1 MFGKIKKLLT
11 HSVVYGLGNSA
22 NRVVGFFLLPVYSRY
37 LSPEDYGVL
46 ALVGMFGEIL
56 FILTG
61 LGQSSAIFRTYF
73 QHDDPQARET
83 VITTSLWIILTLS
96 FPIGLVAIA
105 CAQPLSQLI
114 TGSPEYAFWVRLSAG
129 AVMFRTLER
138 MPLAVLRAREESRRY
153 ASSSFIKTAIGLVL
167 AIVFVVGLQFGGR
180 GVLLSQLIV
189 ETAMCAYLLPLAL
202 KGLAVRYS
210 SADARHM
217 LGYGL
222 YLIPTALGSF
232 VLQLSDRYFLKYYS
246 TLSVVGIYALGNRL
260 GEMLSFPMHAFELAW
275 PQFLFGNQKNPDAPA
290 LYARVFTYL
299 LTVLGF
305 LWLTISLLAQ
315 EIVTVMVHPAFYEA
329 YRVVPWIAGAFLAQ
343 SLNYAGNV
351 GINLQRKVKY
361 RPLILAMTAALNLTL
376 NFLLIPAYG
385 MIGAAIATFAS
396 YAFQSLFRVIVSY
409 WLYPVPYE
417 YARLARLAVII
428 ASLYSAGVW
437 IAWNSIW
444 TALAGKVG
452 LVLLFP
458 ICLYVSRFFESGEL
472 RHLRELMTRLKQKAG
487 LSSQASRALSEENP

>member
-1 MFGKIKKLLT
+1 MFGKIQKLLT
-11 HSVVYGLGNSA
+11 HSLVYGLGNSA
-22 NRVVGFFLLPVYSRY
+22 NRIVGFLLLPLYSRY

-46 ALVGMFGEIL
+46 ALVGMFGEVL
-56 FILTG
+56 FILTS

-96 FPIGLVAIA
+96 FPIGLLALI
-105 CAQPLSQLI
+105 CAQPLSQLV
-114 TGSPEYAFWVRLSAG
+114 TGSPDYVVWIMLGAG
-129 AVMFRTLER
+129 AVLFRTLQR
-138 MPLAVLRAREESRRY
+138 MPLAILRAREESRRY
-153 ASSSFIKTAIGLVL
+153 ATNSFIRTVFGLVL

-180 GVLLSQLIV
+180 GVLLSQLLV
-189 ETAMCAYLLPLAL
+189 EALMCAYLLPLTL
-202 KGLAVRYS
+202 KGLTLRYS
-210 SADARHM
+210 NADARHM

-232 VLQLSDRYFLKYYS
+232 VLQLSDRYFLKHYS
-246 TLSVVGIYALGNRL
+246 TLSAVGIYALGNRL

-275 PQFLFGNQKNPDAPA
+275 PQFLFGNQKNPDAPV

-315 EIVTVMVHPAFYEA
+315 EIVTLMVHPNFYEA
-329 YRVVPWIAGAFLAQ
+329 HRVVPWIAGAFLAQ

-361 RPLILAMTAALNLTL
+361 RPAILLTTAALNLAL
-376 NFLLIPAYG
+376 NFLLIPTYG
-385 MIGAAIATFAS
+385 MIGAAIATFSS
-396 YAFQSLFRVIVSY
+396 YAFQSLFRVLVSH

-444 TALAGKVG
+444 TAFAGKVG

-458 ICLYVSRFFESGEL
+458 ICLYVSRFFENGEL
-472 RHLRELMTRLKQKAG
+472 RHLKELAIRLKQKAG
-487 LSSQASRALSEENP
+487 LARHTLGEENP